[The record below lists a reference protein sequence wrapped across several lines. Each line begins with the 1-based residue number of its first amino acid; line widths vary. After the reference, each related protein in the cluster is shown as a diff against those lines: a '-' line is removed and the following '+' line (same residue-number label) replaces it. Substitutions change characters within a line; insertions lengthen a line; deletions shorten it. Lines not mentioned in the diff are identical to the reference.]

1 MAILRSIYLKGASQR
16 LGGVVLYQ
24 SQGRTLARELAPS
37 VSNPRTPSQMEQ
49 RVRLANVVAFY
60 RANRT
65 WMPGAF
71 EDKKQNES
79 DYNAFVS
86 ANLASSRVAT
96 SKAEAAAGAA
106 VVAPYKISSGS
117 LPSVEMNL
125 AADEIISDLNLGS
138 LAIGTNTTVG
148 TLSTALINNNNGIRE
163 GMQLSLII
171 NIQQTVSANGIP
183 YIVCRPYELIIDTN
197 SAVLVSSYI
206 PGGILASTGGA
217 TNRLSIDVSELGAG
231 AATFILS
238 ETVGGKTRVSTQTLV
253 MYGSNS
259 TYNAYTSDQAW
270 EAAVVSYGQ
279 STDNFLS
286 SDSANTTSEVIL
298 ATSIASIVIGET
310 TILPG
315 GDIPRVI
322 EANASIVFN
331 LTQPIPT
338 TSTVDAWLIN
348 PGTGFNQQL
357 INVEVG
363 SNGMTVS
370 AVKSSEFIAI
380 NGSTYR
386 FELTIDNVV
395 YPITLYYNDGD
406 IS

>member
-1 MAILRSIYLKGASQR
+1 MAILRSIYLKGASQK

-37 VSNPRTPSQMEQ
+37 VANPRTTSQMEQ

-65 WMPGAF
+65 WMAGAF

-138 LAIGTNTTVG
+138 LVLGTNTTIG

-171 NIQQTVSANGIP
+171 NIQQTNSANGIP
-183 YIVCRPYELIIDTN
+183 YIVCRAYEMIIDTN
-197 SAVLVSSYI
+197 SAELVSSYM

-217 TNRLSIDVSELGAG
+217 SNRLSIDVSELGAG

-238 ETVGGKTRVSTQTLV
+238 ETVSGKTRVSTQTLV

-259 TYNAYTSDQAW
+259 TYNAYISDQAW
-270 EAAVVSYGQ
+270 AAAIVSYGQ
-279 STDNFLS
+279 STDIFLS
-286 SDSANTTSEVIL
+286 SDSANATSEVVM
-298 ATSIASIVIGET
+298 ATSIASIAINNT

-315 GDIPRVI
+315 GNLSGLI
-322 EANASIVFN
+322 ESNTDVVFN
-331 LTQPIPT
+331 LTQAIQT
-338 TSTVDAWLIN
+338 TSVVSALLVN
-348 PGTGFNQQL
+348 PGSGYRQQL
-357 INVEVG
+357 TSVVVG
-363 SNGMTVS
+363 NDGMTVS
-370 AVKSSEFIAI
+370 AVIPLSFTPDA
-380 NGSTYR
+380 GSTYR
-386 FELTIDNVV
+386 FELTVDGVV
-395 YPITLYYNDGD
+395 YPITLYSSGGD